1 MTSGYFA
8 DITETLEAM
17 IDKHGLLHVVT
28 GLELICREKA
38 DHIRTNW
45 QDKQTARVW
54 DIAAR
59 HLDHAAHRLP
69 NFP

>member
-1 MTSGYFA
+1 MQTTTD
-8 DITETLEAM
+8 DITAELEAM

-38 DHIRTNW
+38 EHIRVNW
-45 QDKQTARVW
+45 QDHAMARTW

-59 HLDHAAHRLP
+59 HLDRTAHRLP
-69 NFP
+69 VFP